1 MNACRKI
8 SIFALLIALIPISGA
23 QMASASTPPIYS
35 FSSQEVETVLVNQP
49 ITGFTINNTGGD
61 AVIEYIFYITYSDY
75 SPRPDS
81 FVVPAGMSFD
91 TATGTFSGT
100 PTIAY
105 GQTYIYVYAKTV
117 ASPSGTNAG
126 MTGRQSFS
134 LRVVS
139 ELPKTPQTITFAQP
153 AAMIVGGTQTVS
165 PTASSGL
172 AVSLYSA
179 NTSICTV
186 SGYTITARAA
196 GTCQVGAAHNGNST
210 YAIAPDILR
219 SFTIS
224 SATPTPPT
232 AEQIAAA
239 AAAAAEAA
247 RVAAEEAAAAAA
259 VEAARV
265 RALAV
270 AQAKTALNNVL
281 GGSTAPTI
289 EQYRAADYT
298 IRTQASFDRITA
310 AVAKMSVSDRQDPTK
325 LAALIKEIEFDESFF
340 NVSARPSINIYSEYG
355 VSGVTARTLPTVN
368 AQVLQLP
375 IGERSDVAAIQK
387 IAAVE
392 NFVDQIANPQTRG
405 TMPTAV
411 FVARGLVAADN
422 PYRDALVTAAQGLL
436 AKLDEASINTLEE
449 IAAVVARVNAIALKL
464 PVADRT
470 DPSKIAAAIVEEAK
484 TALSSVLAGSTPPTI
499 EQFRSANYTITTKAS
514 FDRITAAL
522 AKLPVADRQDPAKL
536 AALVKAIE
544 LDESFFNSSAR
555 PTLTTYTDYGVA
567 GVTVRTLPAVNAQ
580 VLLLPAVQRTDVVAI
595 QKIAE
600 VENFVD
606 QIANP
611 VTRASATA
619 STFVSRGLL
628 AADNPYKESVIAGLK
643 SFDEYSLNTLAK
655 VISVIKAVNDAVL
668 ALPMEDRAKGS
679 SITALSAKLAAVQ
692 TFVDRVSNVQTRPTV
707 RSSDFIVR
715 KLMPADTP
723 YKYSVVVGLQNYA
736 EDSLNSMD
744 KIAAAI
750 KVEINKAL
758 QRRELTSKIKASI
771 ASKRR

>member
-1 MNACRKI
+1 MNTFRKI
-8 SIFALLIALIPISGA
+8 SIFVLLIGLLPISGA
-23 QMASASTPPIYS
+23 QMASAAVAPQYRYS
-35 FSSQEVETVLVNQP
+35 ITSETVSVNQP
-49 ITGFTINNTGGD
+49 ITGYTILNTGGD
-61 AVIEYIFYITYSDY
+61 AVTSYRFEISYATYRVGGSA
-75 SPRPDS
+75 PDALE
-81 FVVPAGMSFD
+81 VPAGLNFNS
-91 TATGTFSGT
+91 ATGTFSGT

-105 GQTYIYVYAKTV
+105 GLIRISIYARTV
-117 ASPSGTNAG
+117 AEPAGTRAG
-126 MTGRQSFS
+126 MTGT
-134 LRVVS
+134 L
-139 ELPKTPQTITFAQP
+139 TFNL
-153 AAMIVGGTQTVS
+153 TVAGP
-165 PTASSGL
+165 PT
-172 AVSLYSA
+172 
-179 NTSICTV
+179 
-186 SGYTITARAA
+186 
-196 GTCQVGAAHNGNST
+196 
-210 YAIAPDILR
+210 
-219 SFTIS
+219 
-224 SATPTPPT
+224 TPTPPT

-270 AQAKTALNNVL
+270 AQAKTALNNL
-281 GGSTAPTI
+281 LAGSTAPTI

-310 AVAKMSVSDRQDPTK
+310 AVAKLSVSDRQDPTK

-340 NVSARPSINIYSEYG
+340 NVSVRPSINIYSDYG

-375 IGERSDVAAIQK
+375 IGERGDIAAIQK
-387 IAAVE
+387 IAVVE

-522 AKLPVADRQDPAKL
+522 AKLPVAERQDPAKL

-611 VTRASATA
+611 LTRASATA
-619 STFVSRGLL
+619 SVFVSRGLL
-628 AADNPYKESVIAGLK
+628 AADNPYKDSVIAGLK

-655 VISVIKAVNDAVL
+655 VTSVIKAVNDAVL
-668 ALPMEDRAKGS
+668 ALPMDDRSNSS
-679 SITALSAKLAAVQ
+679 SIASVSAKLAAVQ

-723 YKYSVVVGLQNYA
+723 YKYSVLANLQSYA
-736 EDSLNSMD
+736 EDSLNSME
-744 KIAAAI
+744 KIEAAI
-750 KVEINKAL
+750 KAEISKAL
-758 QRRELTSKIKASI
+758 QRRERLSKIKASI

>member
-1 MNACRKI
+1 MNTFRKI
-8 SIFALLIALIPISGA
+8 STLALLIGLMPISGA
-23 QMASASTPPIYS
+23 QMANAAVAPQYRYS
-35 FSSQEVETVLVNQP
+35 ITSETVSVNQP
-49 ITGFTINNTGGD
+49 ITGYTIINSGGD
-61 AVIEYIFYITYSDY
+61 AVTSYRFEISYSTYRVGG
-75 SPRPDS
+75 SPPNAEE
-81 FVVPAGMSFD
+81 VPAGLSFNS
-91 TATGTFSGT
+91 ATGAFSGT

-105 GQTYIYVYAKTV
+105 GLIRISIYARTV
-117 ASPSGTNAG
+117 AEPAGTRAG
-126 MTGRQSFS
+126 MTGT
-134 LRVVS
+134 L
-139 ELPKTPQTITFAQP
+139 TFNL
-153 AAMIVGGTQTVS
+153 TVAGP
-165 PTASSGL
+165 PT
-172 AVSLYSA
+172 
-179 NTSICTV
+179 
-186 SGYTITARAA
+186 
-196 GTCQVGAAHNGNST
+196 
-210 YAIAPDILR
+210 
-219 SFTIS
+219 
-224 SATPTPPT
+224 TPTPPT

-281 GGSTAPTI
+281 AGSTAPTI
-289 EQYRAADYT
+289 EQYRAADYI

-310 AVAKMSVSDRQDPTK
+310 AVAKLSVSDRQDATK
-325 LAALIKEIEFDESFF
+325 LAALINAIELDESFF
-340 NVSARPSINIYSEYG
+340 SISVRPSINIYSDYG
-355 VSGVTARTLPTVN
+355 VLGVTARTLPTVN

-375 IGERSDVAAIQK
+375 IGERGDVVAIQK

-405 TMPTAV
+405 NMPTST

-422 PYRDALVTAAQGLL
+422 PYKDALVIAAQGLL
-436 AKLDEASINTLEE
+436 AKFDEASINTLEE
-449 IAAVVARVNAIALKL
+449 ITAVVARVNAIALKL

-470 DPSKIAAAIVEEAK
+470 DPSKIAAAIVDEAK
-484 TALSSVLAGSTPPTI
+484 TELSSVLGGSTAPTI
-499 EQFRSANYTITTKAS
+499 EQLRSANYTITTKAS

-522 AKLPVADRQDPAKL
+522 AKLPIADRQDPAKL
-536 AALVKAIE
+536 AALIKAIE

-580 VLLLPAVQRTDVVAI
+580 VLLLPAVQRTDIVAI

-611 VTRASATA
+611 LTRSSATA
-619 STFVSRGLL
+619 SVFVSRGLL
-628 AADNPYKESVIAGLK
+628 TADNPYKESVIAGLK

-655 VISVIKAVNDAVL
+655 VTSVIKVVNDAVL
-668 ALPMEDRAKGS
+668 ALPMDERSNSS
-679 SITALSAKLAAVQ
+679 SIASMSAKLAAVQ

-723 YKYSVVVGLQNYA
+723 YKYSVLVNLQSYA
-736 EDSLNSMD
+736 EDSLNSME

-750 KVEINKAL
+750 KTEINKAL

-771 ASKRR
+771 AAKRR

>member
-1 MNACRKI
+1 MNTFRKI
-8 SIFALLIALIPISGA
+8 SILVLLIGLMPIAGT
-23 QMASASTPPIYS
+23 QIASAAGAPQYGYS
-35 FSSQEVETVLVNQP
+35 IMSETVSVNQP
-49 ITGFTINNTGGD
+49 ITGYTIINTGGET
-61 AVIEYIFYITYSDY
+61 VTSYRFEISYSTYRVGG
-75 SPRPDS
+75 SPPNAEE
-81 FVVPAGMSFD
+81 VPAGLSFNS
-91 TATGTFSGT
+91 ATGAFSGT

-105 GQTYIYVYAKTV
+105 GLIRISIYALSVSFPTGDRGAMTTPLNFNLTV
-117 ASPSGTNAG
+117 
-126 MTGRQSFS
+126 
-134 LRVVS
+134 
-139 ELPKTPQTITFAQP
+139 
-153 AAMIVGGTQTVS
+153 VGP
-165 PTASSGL
+165 PT
-172 AVSLYSA
+172 
-179 NTSICTV
+179 
-186 SGYTITARAA
+186 
-196 GTCQVGAAHNGNST
+196 
-210 YAIAPDILR
+210 
-219 SFTIS
+219 
-224 SATPTPPT
+224 TPTPPT

-239 AAAAAEAA
+239 AVAAAEAA

-270 AQAKTALNNVL
+270 VQAKTALNNVL
-281 GGSTAPTI
+281 AGSTAPSI

-310 AVAKMSVSDRQDPTK
+310 AVAKLSVSDRQDPTK
-325 LAALIKEIEFDESFF
+325 LAALIKEIELDESFF
-340 NVSARPSINIYSEYG
+340 NVSVRPSINIYSDYG
-355 VSGVTARTLPTVN
+355 VLGVTARTLPTVN

-375 IGERSDVAAIQK
+375 IGERGDVAAIQK
-387 IAAVE
+387 IAVVE

-405 TMPTAV
+405 NMPTST
-411 FVARGLVAADN
+411 FVARGLVAVDN
-422 PYRDALVTAAQGLL
+422 PYKDALVIAAQGLL
-436 AKLDEASINTLEE
+436 AKFDEASINTLEE
-449 IAAVVARVNAIALKL
+449 ITAVVARVNAIALKL

-484 TALSSVLAGSTPPTI
+484 TELSSVLGGSTPPTI
-499 EQFRSANYTITTKAS
+499 EQLRSANYAVTTKAS

-522 AKLPVADRQDPAKL
+522 AKLPVVDRQDPAKL
-536 AALVKAIE
+536 AALIKAIE

-606 QIANP
+606 QVANP
-611 VTRASATA
+611 ATRGSTTA

-628 AADNPYKESVIAGLK
+628 TADNPYKESVIAGLK

-655 VISVIKAVNDAVL
+655 VTSVIKVVNDAVL
-668 ALPMEDRAKGS
+668 ALPMDERSNSS
-679 SITALSAKLAAVQ
+679 SIASMSAKLAAVQ
-692 TFVDRVSNVQTRPTV
+692 TFVDRVSNVQTRPSI

-723 YKYSVVVGLQNYA
+723 YKYSVLVNLQSYA
-736 EDSLNSMD
+736 EDSLNSME

-750 KVEINKAL
+750 KTEINKAL

-771 ASKRR
+771 AAKRR

>member
-1 MNACRKI
+1 MNTFRKI
-8 SIFALLIALIPISGA
+8 STLALLIGLMPISGA
-23 QMASASTPPIYS
+23 QMANAAVAPQYRYS
-35 FSSQEVETVLVNQP
+35 ITSETVSVNQP
-49 ITGFTINNTGGD
+49 ITGYTIINSGGD
-61 AVIEYIFYITYSDY
+61 AVTSYRFEISYSTYRVGG
-75 SPRPDS
+75 SPPNAEE
-81 FVVPAGMSFD
+81 VPAGLSFNS
-91 TATGTFSGT
+91 ATGAFSGT

-105 GQTYIYVYAKTV
+105 GLIRISIYARTV
-117 ASPSGTNAG
+117 AEPAGTRAG
-126 MTGRQSFS
+126 MTGT
-134 LRVVS
+134 L
-139 ELPKTPQTITFAQP
+139 TFNL
-153 AAMIVGGTQTVS
+153 TVAGP
-165 PTASSGL
+165 PT
-172 AVSLYSA
+172 
-179 NTSICTV
+179 
-186 SGYTITARAA
+186 
-196 GTCQVGAAHNGNST
+196 
-210 YAIAPDILR
+210 
-219 SFTIS
+219 
-224 SATPTPPT
+224 TPTPPT

-281 GGSTAPTI
+281 AGSTAPTI
-289 EQYRAADYT
+289 EQYRAADYI

-310 AVAKMSVSDRQDPTK
+310 AVAKLSVSDRQDATK
-325 LAALIKEIEFDESFF
+325 LAALINAIELDESFF
-340 NVSARPSINIYSEYG
+340 SISVRPSINIYSDYG
-355 VSGVTARTLPTVN
+355 VLGVTARTLPTVN

-375 IGERSDVAAIQK
+375 IGERGDVVAIQK

-405 TMPTAV
+405 NMPTST

-422 PYRDALVTAAQGLL
+422 PYKDALVIAAQGLL
-436 AKLDEASINTLEE
+436 AKFDEASVNTLEE
-449 IAAVVARVNAIALKL
+449 ITAVVARVNAIALKL

-470 DPSKIAAAIVEEAK
+470 DPSKIAAAIVDEAK
-484 TALSSVLAGSTPPTI
+484 TELSSVLGGSTAPTI
-499 EQFRSANYTITTKAS
+499 EQLRSANYTITTKAS

-522 AKLPVADRQDPAKL
+522 AKLPIADRQDPAKL
-536 AALVKAIE
+536 AALIKAIE

-611 VTRASATA
+611 LTRSSATA
-619 STFVSRGLL
+619 SVFVSRGLL
-628 AADNPYKESVIAGLK
+628 TADNPYKESVIAGLK

-655 VISVIKAVNDAVL
+655 VTSVIKVVNDAVL
-668 ALPMEDRAKGS
+668 ALPMDERSNSS
-679 SITALSAKLAAVQ
+679 SIASMSAKLAAVQ

-723 YKYSVVVGLQNYA
+723 YKYSVLVNLQSYA
-736 EDSLNSMD
+736 EDSLNSME

-750 KVEINKAL
+750 KAEINKAL

-771 ASKRR
+771 AAKRR